1 MTALEPRVFVDRP
14 ELATAIREAF
24 QDRSRILLL
33 GRPGS
38 GRHAILLHTLEA
50 IGAHATTLDLR
61 AVQKATDVDGFFA
74 QSTGQADIRQALKH
88 LDEQSKNTP
97 TALILRNVDGC
108 SGSPQESAIIG
119 DIRGEVQGVQ
129 SLSIF
134 YTAQDRDFVARHF
147 YAPDGAFLNQA
158 VVVDVPD
165 LPPSAVNEMVIARC
179 GVIPS
184 PAVSSAIIN
193 YAGMRAADLTL
204 FFDRLAVHPQA
215 SAPTREIVFDILKV
229 IALERAAMYDS
240 LIHRNLSGQQRAILT
255 AVAQG
260 LPMRSDL
267 KMVAATGIPA
277 NTLTSGIRSLRR
289 AGWVMQGGAGDRFDD
304 PFLRMHLLLAAGTKP
319 I

>member
-1 MTALEPRVFVDRP
+1 MEILHPRVWIDYWRRNR
-14 ELATAIREAF
+14 L
-24 QDRSRILLL
+24 RILMYH
-33 GRPGS
+33 S
-38 GRHAILLHTLEA
+38 I
-50 IGAHATTLDLR
+50 
-61 AVQKATDVDGFFA
+61 
-74 QSTGQADIRQALKH
+74 AD
-88 LDEQSKNTP
+88 
-97 TALILRNVDGC
+97 
-108 SGSPQESAIIG
+108 
-119 DIRGEVQGVQ
+119 
-129 SLSIF
+129 
-134 YTAQDRDFVARHF
+134 
-147 YAPDGAFLNQA
+147 APA
-158 VVVDVPD
+158 
-165 LPPSAVNEMVIARC
+165 
-179 GVIPS
+179 
-184 PAVSSAIIN
+184 
-193 YAGMRAADLTL
+193 
-204 FFDRLAVHPQA
+204 DRLAVHPQA